1 MVSGFLTKKLKSE
14 KTLGEYLKSARK
26 KRELSFADV
35 EEKTKVRAKY
45 LEAIEKSDW
54 NSLPQDI
61 YVRAFVLSYAKCLGL
76 SRKEVLNLFET
87 ELSLYSRNT
96 AKHELAY
103 TNSIKNTKVLI
114 TPKLLAYST
123 LSIFI
128 ISLFTYLFF
137 QVAHF
142 AGSPNL
148 KIITPENNTIVE
160 SDSLN
165 LKGVTDN
172 GIILTVNDESI
183 PVTNEGSFSLN
194 FKLHRGVNVIKVKAI
209 NKTKK
214 ESSEILTIEYKPKT
228 AFTDTSIN
236 Q

>member
-1 MVSGFLTKKLKSE
+1 MVSGFLTKKLKSQ
-14 KTLGEYLKSARK
+14 KTLGEFLRSARLK
-26 KRELSFADV
+26 KEFSFADV

-54 NSLPQDI
+54 SALPQAV
-61 YVRAFVLSYAKCLGL
+61 YVRAFVLSYAKCLGITP
-76 SRKEVLNLFET
+76 KEVLHLFET
-87 ELSLYSRNT
+87 ELSLYGRVD
-96 AKHELAY
+96 AKQELAY
-103 TNSIKNTKVLI
+103 TNTIKNTRVLI

-137 QVAHF
+137 QVANF
-142 AGSPNL
+142 AGSPSL

-160 SDSLN
+160 TDSLD

-172 GIILTVNDESI
+172 GIMLSVNDENI
-183 PVTNEGSFSLN
+183 PVTNEGSFSFN
-194 FKLHRGVNVIKVKAI
+194 FKLHQGVNVINVKAV

-228 AFTDTSIN
+228 AYTDETGN
-236 Q
+236 Y